1 MNGIHENFG
10 KCLDAK
16 YNIKKISPD
25 DGYNYFF
32 GYYDLNP
39 YHENGKYHLANRV
52 SFNDRLPTKNDI
64 CELGYIDLE
73 TREFTK
79 IAETTAWNFQQGA
92 LLTYNTSNYNE
103 VFYNV
108 RGGENDFQTCIH
120 NLKTGEKRYTDRA
133 CANISSNGKYGLAV
147 NFSRIYDFRPG
158 YGYSDVKDKWYDVAQ
173 PDDDGIFLVDMETG
187 KSKLI
192 ISTAQIL
199 KEFPNELFPNEKFV
213 VNHITFNKTGDRFL
227 FLFRNFMTEECPRW
241 STTLIT
247 SDLDGNMYELLH
259 NTVVSHY
266 HWKNDREVLFAASVA
281 NDEFGIY
288 LLEDLTK
295 NYTKLES
302 PYFNRDIH
310 CLYSPNQKYFV
321 GDGYP
326 REERLSNMYLYNCET
341 GESEIIL
348 KDFSYNFGNTDLR
361 CDLHNRWNVK
371 GDKISYDS
379 TRNKIREIYEIDV
392 SSLDH
397 N

>member
-1 MNGIHENFG
+1 MQHENLG

-16 YNIKKISPD
+16 FDIKLISPN
-25 DGYNYFF
+25 DGYHYFY

-52 SFNDRLPTKNDI
+52 SFIDRLPTKDDV

-73 TREFTK
+73 TNEFTK

-92 LLTYNTSNYNE
+92 LLTYNKANYDE

-108 RGGENDFQTCIH
+108 RGGENDYQTCIH
-120 NLKTGEKRYTDRA
+120 NLKTNEKRYTDRA
-133 CANISSNGKYGLAV
+133 CANISLDGKYGLAL
-147 NFSRIYDFRPG
+147 NFNRIYDFRPG
-158 YGYSDVKDKWYDVAQ
+158 YGYSDVKDKWFDVKQ
-173 PDDDGIFLVDMETG
+173 PDDDGIYLVDMESG

-192 ISTAQIL
+192 ISAAQIL
-199 KEFPNELFPNEKFV
+199 KEFPNEQFSNEKFV
-213 VNHITFNKTGDRFL
+213 VNHITFNTTGDRFL
-227 FLFRNFMTEECPRW
+227 FLFRNFMTEECPMW

-247 SDLDGNMYELLH
+247 SDLEGNMYELLH

-266 HWKNDREVLFAASVA
+266 HWKNEREVLFAASVA
-281 NDEFGIY
+281 NNEFGIY
-288 LLEDLTK
+288 LLEDMTK
-295 NYTKLES
+295 NYTKYES
-302 PYFNRDIH
+302 PYFKRDIH
-310 CLYSPNQKYFV
+310 CLYSPNQKYFI

-326 REERLSNMYLYNCET
+326 DKDSLRGMYIYNNET
-341 GESEIIL
+341 GETDIIL
-348 KDFSYNFGNTDLR
+348 REYSHDFGNTDLR

-379 TRNKIREIYEIDV
+379 TRNGKREIYEINV
-392 SSLDH
+392 SSLEH

>member
-1 MNGIHENFG
+1 MEHKNFG

-16 YNIKKISPD
+16 YNIKKISPN
-25 DGYNYFF
+25 DGYNYFY

-52 SFNDRLPTKNDI
+52 SFNDRLPKKDDI

-73 TREFTK
+73 TGEFTK
-79 IAETTAWNFQQGA
+79 FAETTAWNFQQGA
-92 LLTYNTSNYNE
+92 LLTYNTTNYDE
-103 VFYNV
+103 VYYNV
-108 RGGENDFQTCIH
+108 RGGQYDYMTCIH
-120 NLKTGEKRYTDRA
+120 NLKTGEKRYTERA
-133 CANISSNGKYGLAV
+133 CANIAPNGKYGLSL

-158 YGYSDVKDKWYDVAQ
+158 YGYAGVKDKWYDVAQ

-192 ISTAQIL
+192 ISAAQIL
-199 KEFPNELFPNEKFV
+199 KEFPNEVFPNEKFV
-213 VNHITFNKTGDRFL
+213 VNHITFNTSSDRFL
-227 FLFRNFMTEECPRW
+227 FLFRNFMTENCPRW
-241 STTLIT
+241 STSLYTA
-247 SDLDGNMYELLH
+247 DLEGNMYELLH

-266 HWKNDREVLFAASVA
+266 HWKNPREVLFAASVA
-281 NDEFGIY
+281 NNEFGIY

-302 PYFNRDIH
+302 PYFHKDIH
-310 CLYSPNQKYFV
+310 CLYSPNQKYFI

-326 REERLSNMYLYNCET
+326 DKEEQCRSIYIYNCET
-341 GESEIIL
+341 GESDIIL
-348 KDFSYNFGNTDLR
+348 KDFSYDFGNTGLR
-361 CDLHNRWNVK
+361 CDLHNRWNTK
-371 GDKISYDS
+371 GDKISFDS

-392 SSLDH
+392 SALDH